1 MLRVSNVAR
10 NQLELN
16 MEQQVRKEKVQRTWL
31 GNVFHAIS
39 KAFSTAGTLAT
50 ATDRAAKNYGAL
62 AVTQSSR
69 AVKKLDADIRK
80 EYGVSL
86 AEFNKEVEDMVDDL
100 YD

>member
-1 MLRVSNVAR
+1 
-10 NQLELN
+10 